1 MCARVHAR
9 RRVREYVRV
18 RARVHARRR
27 VTERER
33 ELFDDGMSV
42 LQSQMLSIAGGTK
55 RDMDKDENL
64 RNIRN

>member
-1 MCARVHAR
+1 
-9 RRVREYVRV
+9 
-18 RARVHARRR
+18 